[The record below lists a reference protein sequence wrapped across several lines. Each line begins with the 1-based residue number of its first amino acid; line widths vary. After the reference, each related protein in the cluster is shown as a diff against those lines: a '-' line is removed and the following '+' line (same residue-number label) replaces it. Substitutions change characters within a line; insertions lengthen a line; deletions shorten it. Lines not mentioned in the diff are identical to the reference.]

1 MEAMTV
7 REQVQSRMRELQ
19 REYDRGE
26 QQLREL
32 VQQEAALRET
42 LLRISGALQVLSE
55 LIVAE
60 KTENAENTENQEAA
74 GPEPAPAVVTVR

>member
-1 MEAMTV
+1 MTMEAMTV
-7 REQVQSRMRELQ
+7 REQAQSRLRELQ

-42 LLRISGALQVLSE
+42 LLRISGALQVLRE
-55 LIVAE
+55 LIAAE
-60 KTENAENTENQEAA
+60 NGENAENQEAA
-74 GPEPAPAVVTVR
+74 GPEPAPAVMTVP

>member
-1 MEAMTV
+1 MTMEAMTV
-7 REQVQSRMRELQ
+7 REQAQSRLRELQ

-42 LLRISGALQVLSE
+42 LLRIAGALQVLRE
-55 LIVAE
+55 LIAA
-60 KTENAENTENQEAA
+60 ENAENQEAA
-74 GPEPAPAVVTVR
+74 RPEPAPVVMTVP

>member
-1 MEAMTV
+1 MTMEAMTV

-42 LLRISGALQVLSE
+42 LLRISGALQVLRE
-55 LIVAE
+55 LIAAE
-60 KTENAENTENQEAA
+60 NGENAENQETA
-74 GPEPAPAVVTVR
+74 GPEPAPAVMTVS

>member
-1 MEAMTV
+1 MTMEAMTV
-7 REQVQSRMRELQ
+7 REQVQSRMGELQ

-42 LLRISGALQVLSE
+42 LLRISGALQVLRE
-55 LIVAE
+55 LIA
-60 KTENAENTENQEAA
+60 AGDAGDQEAA
-74 GPEPAPAVVTVR
+74 GPESAPAVVTVR

>member
-1 MEAMTV
+1 MTMEAMTV

-32 VQQEAALRET
+32 VQQETALRET
-42 LLRISGALQVLSE
+42 LLRISGALQVLRE
-55 LIVAE
+55 LIAAE
-60 KTENAENTENQEAA
+60 NGENAGSQEAA
-74 GPEPAPAVVTVR
+74 GPEPAPAVLP

>member
-1 MEAMTV
+1 MTMEAMTV
-7 REQVQSRMRELQ
+7 REQAQSRLRELQ

-42 LLRISGALQVLSE
+42 LLRISGALQVLRE
-55 LIVAE
+55 LIAA
-60 KTENAENTENQEAA
+60 ENAENQEAA
-74 GPEPAPAVVTVR
+74 RPEPAPVVMTVP

>member
-1 MEAMTV
+1 MTMEAMTV
-7 REQVQSRMRELQ
+7 REQAQSRMRELQ

-42 LLRISGALQVLSE
+42 LLRISGALQVLRE
-55 LIVAE
+55 LITA
-60 KTENAENTENQEAA
+60 ENAENQEAA
-74 GPEPAPAVVTVR
+74 GPEPAPAVLTVP

>member
-1 MEAMTV
+1 MTMEAMTV
-7 REQVQSRMRELQ
+7 REQAQSRMHELQ

-42 LLRISGALQVLSE
+42 LLRISGAIQVLRE
-55 LIVAE
+55 LIAAE
-60 KTENAENTENQEAA
+60 NAGNAENQEPA
-74 GPEPAPAVVTVR
+74 GPEPAPAVMTVP

>member
-1 MEAMTV
+1 MTMEAMTV
-7 REQVQSRMRELQ
+7 REQAQSRMRELQ

-42 LLRISGALQVLSE
+42 LLRISGALQVLRE
-55 LIVAE
+55 LIAA
-60 KTENAENTENQEAA
+60 ENAENAENQEAA
-74 GPEPAPAVVTVR
+74 GPEPAPAVLTVP

>member
-7 REQVQSRMRELQ
+7 REQAQSRMRELQ

-32 VQQEAALRET
+32 VLQEAALRET
-42 LLRISGALQVLSE
+42 LLRISGALQVLRE
-55 LIVAE
+55 LIA
-60 KTENAENTENQEAA
+60 AENSENQEAA
-74 GPEPAPAVVTVR
+74 APEPAPAVMTVP

>member
-1 MEAMTV
+1 MTMEAITV
-7 REQVQSRMRELQ
+7 REQVQARMRELQ

-42 LLRISGALQVLSE
+42 LLRISGALQVLGE
-55 LIVAE
+55 LMAAGN
-60 KTENAENTENQEAA
+60 TENAEDQEAA

>member
-1 MEAMTV
+1 MTMEAMTV
-7 REQVQSRMRELQ
+7 REQAQSRMHELQ
-19 REYDRGE
+19 SEYDRGE

-42 LLRISGALQVLSE
+42 LLRISGALQVLRE
-55 LIVAE
+55 LIAA
-60 KTENAENTENQEAA
+60 ENAENAETQEAA

>member
-1 MEAMTV
+1 MTMEAMTV
-7 REQVQSRMRELQ
+7 REQAQSRMRELQ

-42 LLRISGALQVLSE
+42 LLRISGALQVLRE
-55 LIVAE
+55 LIA
-60 KTENAENTENQEAA
+60 AENTENKEAA
-74 GPEPAPAVVTVR
+74 GPEPAPAVMTVP

>member
-1 MEAMTV
+1 MTMEAVTV
-7 REQVQSRMRELQ
+7 REQVQSRMCELQ

-55 LIVAE
+55 LIAA
-60 KTENAENTENQEAA
+60 ENAENAENREAA
-74 GPEPAPAVVTVR
+74 GPEPAPTVVTVR